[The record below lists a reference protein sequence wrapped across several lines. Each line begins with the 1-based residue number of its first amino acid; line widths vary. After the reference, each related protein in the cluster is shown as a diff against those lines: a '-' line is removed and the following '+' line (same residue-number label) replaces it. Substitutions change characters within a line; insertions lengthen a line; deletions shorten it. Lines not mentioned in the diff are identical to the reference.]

1 MEVKDLIAREK
12 RDFYNSLCLTGV
24 IPFLVFVY
32 LLIGKIASFD
42 VLKGDVLY
50 IMMATVLIFS
60 LGIVV
65 GRKMLWS
72 LILKLLDDNKRIVNM
87 QQELMEKNRLAA
99 ITETTLA
106 LGHEINNPLMAI
118 RGNLELID
126 SEALGKPL
134 PDNIKSRLD
143 TIKNYCERIGQVTDK
158 MSSLSK
164 PTLQTIHGATK
175 MLDLEKSK

>member
-1 MEVKDLIAREK
+1 MEIKDLIVKEK
-12 RDFYNSLCLTGV
+12 HDFYNSLCLTSI
-24 IPFLVFVY
+24 IPFLVLVY
-32 LLIGKIASFD
+32 LLIGRVASFEI
-42 VLKGDVLY
+42 LKGEILY
-50 IMMATVLIFS
+50 IMMATVIIFS

-72 LILKLLDDNKRIVNM
+72 LILKLLDDNRRIVNM

-126 SEALGKPL
+126 SEVSENPL
-134 PDNIKSRLD
+134 PDNIKNRLE

-164 PTLQTIHGATK
+164 PTLQTIHSSTK
-175 MLDLEKSK
+175 MIDLDKSK